1 MSDKFSIVQFQAA
14 SGLPLTGDFI
24 VNTLGI
30 APDETVKRA
39 MYWNRDRYGL
49 IIGRLQNF
57 VNGKAA
63 NNPCEFSAERPASK
77 KKDEAAAPAAD
88 ESFDFGESEADSTEG
103 FAFED
108 ETEGFF

>member
-24 VNTLGI
+24 VNTLGV

-77 KKDEAAAPAAD
+77 KKDEAPAAA
-88 ESFDFGESEADSTEG
+88 ESFDFGESEADSTESFDFG
-103 FAFED
+103 TED

>member
-24 VNTLGI
+24 VNTLGV

-63 NNPCEFSAERPASK
+63 MNPCEFSAERPASK
-77 KKDEAAAPAAD
+77 KKDDAPAAA
-88 ESFDFGESEADSTEG
+88 ESFDFGENEADSTESFDFG
-103 FAFED
+103 TED
-108 ETEGFF
+108 ETGGFF